1 MATIELTTSRVNL
14 MSDKYL
20 TLKGYISAF
29 KTSNETMKTSTFL
42 FDDCICNAETIRNN
56 IQITVDKQE
65 TELTSIDGLIEETDE
80 FFDLVLSKDEEVA
93 NEIENRKDDFYEEY
107 DYLKPDCEKSSWENF
122 WEGTAEWC
130 AEHWDIITVVLVVL
144 AVIVLTVVAVV
155 TFGAGAVALVALVGA
170 IVGVASQL
178 AGDILNFIATG
189 DWESSF
195 VDYVGAALG
204 GAVGGIVT
212 LLSGGNAYLAGV
224 TDSAVSSLFS
234 NSVENITGIE
244 SHTFGEM
251 MLDTTLSVGLSLAC
265 TFCFDKLTTKMLA
278 QMEIKNNL
286 KNISKRLIEVH
297 LYDLMLGIGMPDY
310 WVESKKQV
318 SHMDLKEYNAC
329 FKNGL
334 KRNKKPFEGDYYVPI
349 HIKLPFTIPIAFQ
362 GAIALFN
369 DLEGNPINEIHNLNP
384 KYIIESVYLTVLP
397 LKDKSVIIMF
407 IKNGVKRYSRFFKQM
422 KKLTEAEQLSVL
434 NYIVFAYCEDYFIS
448 PDISKDSLEKLIQV
462 AGQTTEGLLTSDHQP
477 NLDEVFNK
485 GWRKE
490 LENVWNA
497 YINRNVINEN

>member
-265 TFCFDKLTTKMLA
+265 TFCFDKLTTKMTKNLA
-278 QMEIKNNL
+278 KSNPF
-286 KNISKRLIEVH
+286 KRLAGRNSYSASFKSAVTKLTNGTQKKFTMKTIRNGVFS
-297 LYDLMLGIGMPDY
+297 DLAGSSFST
-310 WVESKKQV
+310 V
-318 SHMDLKEYNAC
+318 
-329 FKNGL
+329 
-334 KRNKKPFEGDYYVPI
+334 
-349 HIKLPFTIPIAFQ
+349 FQ
-362 GAIALFN
+362 GLFGGVQERY
-369 DLEGNPINEIHNLNP
+369 DERSQSAFEFNPTFP
-384 KYIIESVYLTVLP
+384 S
-397 LKDKSVIIMF
+397 IM
-407 IKNGVKRYSRFFKQM
+407 V
-422 KKLTEAEQLSVL
+422 
-434 NYIVFAYCEDYFIS
+434 
-448 PDISKDSLEKLIQV
+448 P
-462 AGQTTEGLLTSDHQP
+462 
-477 NLDEVFNK
+477 EVS
-485 GWRKE
+485 
-490 LENVWNA
+490 
-497 YINRNVINEN
+497 Y